1 MITKHSL
8 DPQDAITMAKLRPML
23 ASTKGSV
30 TGPSARAPLDELMEQ
45 TSPADGVTYEKTEV
59 GGVPGWRCRPNSAP
73 ADAAI
78 LYFHGGA

>member
-30 TGPSARAPLDELMEQ
+30 TGPAARPSWGNRMNLRPVSCAAEMIAHPL
-45 TSPADGVTYEKTEV
+45 SG
-59 GGVPGWRCRPNSAP
+59 
-73 ADAAI
+73 
-78 LYFHGGA
+78 